1 MISKAKISLLTNAML
16 LLVTIQVLHAQNLKL
31 LIYKTDWDSD
41 KYLPCC
47 VSGLDWSE
55 KEQRLYFVS
64 DQKDKVY
71 KSRLEIRSDEMGGYK
86 LIVIE
91 PESFSLRGI
100 YEDCNLEAI
109 RLNDEGDIFLSG
121 ERGDEHVESF
131 LWKGKVVDDRVMLEE
146 ISPKFFR
153 GKVFKRNAGI
163 EGISLSFDKK
173 GLWIINEQSLLGEPE
188 GSLSLLLQDF
198 KGNEKAVTYTLD
210 EIHIKNGVSEIL
222 CLDQARILALER
234 HFSTERQA
242 VLAGIFLIT
251 VDAQQVTRK
260 KLLDLNALPIPHV
273 DNYEGMCFG
282 PYLKNGNR
290 SLILISDNNQD
301 WQKCEVQQTDLLVF
315 EIDEK
320 Q

>member
-1 MISKAKISLLTNAML
+1 MIPRPKISVLTNAIL
-16 LLVTIQVLHAQNLKL
+16 LLITIQVLHAQNLKL
-31 LIYKTDWDSD
+31 LIYKTDWDVD

-55 KEQRLYFVS
+55 NEQRLYFVS

-71 KSRLEIRSDEMGGYK
+71 KSRLEIRSDEMGGYE

-109 RLNDEGDIFLSG
+109 RLNDEGDIFLSA
-121 ERGDEHVESF
+121 ERGDQHVESF
-131 LWKGKVVDDRVMLEE
+131 LWKGKVVDDRIVLKEL
-146 ISPKFFR
+146 SLPKFFH
-153 GKVFKRNAGI
+153 GKVFNRNAGI

-173 GLWIINEQSLLGEPE
+173 GLWIMNEQSLLGEPE
-188 GSLSLLLQDF
+188 GHLSLLLQDF
-198 KGNEKAVTYTLD
+198 KGNEKVSTYTLD
-210 EIHIKNGVSEIL
+210 ENHIKNGVSEIL
-222 CLDQARILALER
+222 CWDQTRILALER
-234 HFSTERQA
+234 HYSTERQT

-251 VDAQQVTRK
+251 VDAQKATRK
-260 KLLDLNALPIPHV
+260 KLLDLNALPIPHI

-301 WQKCEVQQTDLLVF
+301 WQKCKEQQTDLLVF

-320 Q
+320 